1 MKHFK
6 VYEEFITE
14 GEGFSVEEL
23 NGMAMSQLQSIC
35 DGVTE
40 IMEKMKSGQQL
51 ESWMYSQITVAE
63 DKVISVNT
71 ALQKEEA

>member
-1 MKHFK
+1 MKHVKAFESF
-6 VYEEFITE
+6 VNE

-23 NGMAMSQLQSIC
+23 NEMAMSQLQSIC
-35 DGVTE
+35 DSVTE
-40 IMEKMKSGQQL
+40 IMEKMKAGQQL

-71 ALQKEEA
+71 ALQPEGE